1 MYVQCKTRYGQ
12 MLVNDR
18 DAFVGRSLMAYGEFS
33 QGEAQLFTDLIRP
46 GAVVVDVGA
55 NIGAHTLLFSRL
67 VGPTGRVLAFE
78 PQRLVFQLLCANVAL
93 NGIENVYCSQT
104 AIGAEEGTVTLATAD
119 PNKEQNFGGLSLTAL
134 AAEQGEKVAVRPLD
148 ADCNFLKIDVEGM
161 ETEVLE
167 GARTAIQRSRPFLYV
182 ENDRVENSPR
192 LLQTIESLG
201 YVPYWHLTPLY
212 SPNNFNRVAK
222 NVWGVDF
229 VSFNLL
235 CIPEGVNVKHNL
247 DRAAEDSE
255 AYARRKSGADR

>member
-18 DAFVGRSLMAYGEFS
+18 DVFVGRSLMTYGEFS
-33 QGEAQLFTDLIRP
+33 QGEAQMFTDLIRP
-46 GAVVVDVGA
+46 GSVVVDVGA
-55 NIGAHTLLFSRL
+55 NIGAHTLHFSQL
-67 VGPTGRVLAFE
+67 VGPAGQVHAFE
-78 PQRLVFQLLCANVAL
+78 PQRLVFQMLCANVAL

-104 AIGAEEGTVTLATAD
+104 AVGVERTTIRLATAD
-119 PNKEQNFGGLSLTAL
+119 PNAEQNFGGLSLAVL
-134 AAEQGEKVAVRPLD
+134 ASERGELVEVRPLD
-148 ADCNFLKIDVEGM
+148 VECNFLKIDVEGM

-167 GARTAIQRSRPFLYV
+167 GAREVIQRSRPFLYV

-247 DRAAEDSE
+247 DRAVEDSA
-255 AYARRKSGADR
+255 AYARRKSGADS